1 MKTTANTI
9 IPAILLGG
17 TALGLLAAT
26 EINTRMKAGPEP
38 EWRVAAR
45 EAAMNA
51 VTYSF
56 VDSGPS
62 DLSPSLPWVGTW
74 RDDTTVMFPE
84 DLHRTRDLRIYEPEP
99 YSVPDLSAA
108 EALDVPRAAD
118 LEARAAAAAAK
129 ASLALE
135 RPATRVTEVAAALPS
150 DGREAYVRDMAK
162 PVDGSVVQSPIQA
175 IPLPEPAFPSYTA
188 ADAAED
194 RLGG

>member
-17 TALGLLAAT
+17 TVLGLLSAT

-38 EWRVAAR
+38 AWRVAAR

-51 VTYSF
+51 VSYSF

-74 RDDTTVMFPE
+74 RDDSTVMFPE

-99 YSVPDLSAA
+99 YSVTDLSAA
-108 EALDVPRAAD
+108 EALDAPRAAD
-118 LEARAAAAAAK
+118 LEARAAAAAK

-135 RPATRVTEVAAALPS
+135 RPTTRVAEVAAALPS

-162 PVDGSVVQSPIQA
+162 PVDGSVVQSPIRA

-194 RLGG
+194 RFGG

>member
-17 TALGLLAAT
+17 TVLGLLSAT

-38 EWRVAAR
+38 AWRVAAR

-51 VTYSF
+51 VSYSF

-108 EALDVPRAAD
+108 EALDVPT
-118 LEARAAAAAAK
+118 
-129 ASLALE
+129 
-135 RPATRVTEVAAALPS
+135 TRVAEVAAALPS